1 MKQKFRI
8 HTFFAALLPALALL
22 AGCVREEIDSGLTQ
36 PGKGVTVNYSFDDLQ
51 TRSIA
56 ATPAEKRVD
65 KVYFIFYNSSTGGY
79 VDWQAASVP
88 AGSGSTGSFSLSIP
102 GALTAGG
109 KYRTLIV
116 ANYDDYKADGKNFE
130 DYIRANNAKS
140 YDEMRRVM
148 KSQSPARARV
158 GTPLPL
164 YGTLLGQD
172 GEEALFTPPAP
183 DSTEPLNVS
192 VRFSRAVSRF
202 DLHNLAADRLVI
214 AWVKVCNYHDAG
226 YFFHQDAP
234 LGDAVVKGTAATPPP
249 DPANLPAGYVKV
261 DPPLPGA
268 NRQDIADGG
277 LYAYPNIASYATQ
290 DDERTTCLLIAGYYQ
305 DPVAG
310 TPNADKLT
318 YYRANVADAGLS
330 QVLKRNYV
338 YTVVINGVKREG
350 AETEDQAMSEK
361 DRLLDYVVDD
371 AWEQDNNNTVVD
383 DKGNFITISRT
394 SVVLNAPANESAV
407 IKVSVKEGLGWKLAW
422 RENTGNNFKFEKIDD
437 SSFRIVTTN
446 ENQSVFVNTAQL
458 EVEATGI
465 MPAPAKPL
473 KATINITQL
482 SATGEPEILS
492 VEGQTG
498 TLEMSVPGQGT
509 TFSLQVL
516 TGGATGSWT
525 TLPDNDLLSFIG
537 ADYTKFGGN
546 KGRIQIQFQPNVS
559 NVTRSGTLTV
569 TRSPEGSSV
578 PDVKI
583 RFTQEPS
590 KYLVTVFPNY
600 GNDPLVVN
608 GFSNDA
614 ANQNGVIK
622 VIPFSVKLVDPEN
635 YTFKVESGFRE
646 DVDAFLT
653 LTSPPERQAAYTDS
667 SAGTTLTG
675 GADGQMFYLSIFRT
689 GPGDV
694 PITQSIKVTAVD
706 KTGKEVTERQFTFTV
721 TIESNCRS
729 GDVDLNDLNITV
741 ADRNCGAQLKQTA
754 TALNYA
760 NQANHPDHANTQF
773 KGDYFTFDK
782 DKLAATC
789 ADYGEYNYEE
799 PAMKQGWRPPTNNE
813 QEKLK
818 LLVRFSKQRAFI
830 ASRDAA
836 GGGYVGCWLPTSGE
850 QTKDPT
856 KTSGYFW
863 SGVSP
868 YNGAAYFMAVHASNS
883 GAGTG
888 SNSPS
893 MKYSL
898 RCVRPIPTSPAR

>member
-8 HTFFAALLPALALL
+8 HTFFTALQLALVL
-22 AGCVREEIDSGLTQ
+22 LGGCRQEETFPRIAAA
-36 PGKGVTVNYSFDDLQ
+36 GKGVTVNYSFDDLQ

-56 ATPAEKRVD
+56 ATPAEKKVD
-65 KVYFIFYNSSTGGY
+65 KVYFVFYNSSTGAY
-79 VDWQAASVP
+79 VAWQGASVP
-88 AGSGSTGSFSLSIP
+88 AGSGATGSFSLSIP
-102 GALTAGG
+102 GALTAGS

-116 ANYDDYKADGKNFE
+116 ANYDNYKADGKNFE
-130 DYIRANNAKS
+130 DYIRANNSKS

-148 KSQSPARARV
+148 KSQSPAKARV
-158 GTPLPL
+158 AVPLPL

-172 GEEALFTPPAP
+172 GEESLFTPPAP

-202 DLHNLAADRLVI
+202 DLHNLAANRLVI
-214 AWVKVCNYHDAG
+214 SWVKVCNYRDAG

-234 LGDAVVKGTAATPPP
+234 LGEAVVKGTATTPPS
-249 DPANLPAGYVKV
+249 DLNNLPTGYVKA
-261 DPPLPGA
+261 DPPLQDT
-268 NRQDIADGG
+268 NRQDMADGG

-305 DPVAG
+305 DPATG
-310 TPNADKLT
+310 TPNTEKLT
-318 YYRANVADAGLS
+318 YYRANVADNGLS
-330 QVLKRNYV
+330 QVLKRNYA
-338 YTVVINGVKREG
+338 YTVVINSVKREG

-371 AWEQDNNNTVVD
+371 AWEEDNNNTVVD
-383 DKGNFITISRT
+383 DKGNFLTVSRA
-394 SVVLNAPANESAV
+394 SVVLNGHANESAV
-407 IKVSVKEGLGWKLAW
+407 IKVSVKEGLGWNLAW
-422 RENTGNNFKFEKIDD
+422 RENVGNNFKFEKIDD
-437 SSFRIVTTN
+437 SSFRIVTTH
-446 ENQSVFVNTAQL
+446 ENSTVFVNTAQL

-465 MPAPAKPL
+465 TPTPAKPL

-509 TFSLQVL
+509 TLSLQVL
-516 TGGATGSWT
+516 TGGANGSWT
-525 TLPDNDLLSFIG
+525 TSPDNDLLSFIG
-537 ADYTKFGGN
+537 ADYTQFGGN

-569 TRSPEGSSV
+569 TRSPAGSV

-583 RFTQEPS
+583 HFTQEPS

-614 ANQNGVIK
+614 DNPDGVIK

-646 DVDAFLT
+646 DADAFLT
-653 LTSPPERQAAYTDS
+653 LTSPPERQATYTDS

-675 GADGQMFYLSIFRT
+675 GSDGQMFYLSVFRT
-689 GPGDV
+689 GPGDK
-694 PITQSIKVTAVD
+694 PITKSIKVTAVD
-706 KTGKEVTERQFTFTV
+706 KSGNEITERQFTFTV

-729 GDVDLNDLNITV
+729 GDVDLKDLNITV
-741 ADRNCGAQLKQTA
+741 ADRNYGAQLKQTA

-760 NQANHPDHANTQF
+760 NQANHPDHVNTQF

-782 DKLAATC
+782 DNLAAKC
-789 ADYGEYNYEE
+789 ADYGEYNYNE

-813 QEKLK
+813 LERIKP
-818 LLVRFSKQRAFI
+818 LVSFSKQRAFI

-836 GGGYVGCWLPTSGE
+836 GSGYVGCWLPTSGE
-850 QTKDPT
+850 QTNSPT
-856 KTSGYFW
+856 KTSGFFW
-863 SGVSP
+863 SSYSP
-868 YNGAAYFMAVHASNS
+868 YNGAAYYMAVHAETRA
-883 GAGTG
+883 AGVG
-888 SNSPS
+888 SNSTS
-893 MKYSL
+893 LKYSL
-898 RCVRPIPTSPAR
+898 RCVRPIPAP